1 MFTQMHFVSILDV
14 DIELKSTTNSLI
26 FLNPELTTTLMK
38 TISCI
43 KYTNLFLVN
52 RYFID
57 DVIRVAYGQ
66 V

>member
-1 MFTQMHFVSILDV
+1 MFAQVHLISILDI

-26 FLNPELTTTLMK
+26 LLYPELTTTLMK

-43 KYTNLFLVN
+43 KNTHLFLVY

-57 DVIRVAYGQ
+57 DVIRVTYGQ
-66 V
+66 I